1 MNKQYR
7 LLAALTCIVGLLY
20 MLGQGFSG
28 PISLVT
34 GSPESDVAQLL
45 LGILFFFI
53 TLLTAKVFKI
63 EIIHG
68 YLERVLK
75 VNVPALIGDIFS
87 AVVLFI
93 GICLILSLVF
103 KQNISALLVT
113 GAGSAAILGFALK
126 DFAVALA
133 VGISLN
139 FEDTYKVGDRIKIQ
153 TRTMTHE
160 GIVQK
165 ITWRNTVIL
174 SDLLE
179 TIFIPNIAIVES
191 SITNYDLPER
201 QVKRNLMI
209 EIDYDVSIDSAERI
223 LYAGTLNAVG
233 VKFYAPPVV
242 RAVELKESGVLYEI
256 RFSISDM
263 RDRSSSQHA
272 IIKSVLESLRV
283 ANIMVARSL
292 DFNQNLKISNRAHD
306 IYYLVHQVSLFSSF
320 PQEALSDLANAL
332 VPRRFE
338 VSSRI
343 VHVGESLD
351 AIFIVAEGIVSRAY
365 LGHHEHISQ
374 QRFIAAEFFGEE
386 ALISGLSHQ
395 STVSADTN
403 VLLYQLN
410 KEVLQ
415 ILLNKYPT
423 LLKQLATN
431 LAMAQITQKSN
442 FINEKS
448 NILEYQQSLYEG
460 MLNANFNII
469 N

>member
-7 LLAALTCIVGLLY
+7 LLVALTFIVSLLCA
-20 MLGQGFSG
+20 LGQGFSG
-28 PISLVT
+28 PVSLVT
-34 GSPESDVAQLL
+34 GSPESDVEQLL

-53 TLLTAKVFKI
+53 TLLSAKVFKI

-68 YLERVLK
+68 YVERVLK
-75 VNVPALIGDIFS
+75 VNVPALIGDICS
-87 AVVLFI
+87 AIVIFI
-93 GICLILSLVF
+93 GSCLILSLVF
-103 KQNISALLVT
+103 KQNISALVVT

-153 TRTMTHE
+153 TRTISHE

-233 VKFYAPPVV
+233 VKFSSPPVV
-242 RAVELKESGVLYEI
+242 RAVEMKESGVLYEI
-256 RFSISDM
+256 RYSISDM

-292 DFNQNLKISNRAHD
+292 DFDQELKISNRAQD
-306 IYYLVHQVSLFSSF
+306 IYHLVQQVRLFSSF
-320 PQEALSDLANAL
+320 PQEALNDLANAL
-332 VPRRFE
+332 VPRRFG

-343 VHVGESLD
+343 VHAGESLD
-351 AIFIVAEGIVSRAY
+351 AIFIVAEGIISRSY
-365 LGHHEHISQ
+365 LGRDEQISQ
-374 QRFIAAEFFGEE
+374 QRFIATEFFGEE
-386 ALISGLSHQ
+386 ALISGLPHQ
-395 STVSADTN
+395 SSVSADTN
-403 VLLYQLN
+403 VLLYQLD
-410 KEVLQ
+410 KKVLQ
-415 ILLNKYPT
+415 QLLSKYPH

-431 LAMAQITQKSN
+431 LAVAQFNQKSN
-442 FINEKS
+442 FIFEKS
-448 NILEYQQSLYEG
+448 NNFEYQQTLYEG
-460 MLNANFNII
+460 MLNANFSLI
-469 N
+469 